1 MRKTGNT
8 IGKIANWLNT
18 GTAAQRLLKKI
29 LAVCAGILI
38 VYHAG
43 YGIGKLLFHTGV

>member
-8 IGKIANWLNT
+8 TEKMTGWLNT
-18 GTAAQRLLKKI
+18 GTDAQRLLKKI

-38 VYHAG
+38 VYYTG
-43 YGIGKLLFHTGV
+43 YGIGKLLFHIRG